1 MKTVLRFTAAG
12 VLFGF
17 LFPLAASL
25 IEIAQRQLT
34 FSWSS
39 LIQVQTTTP
48 LLWIIDSA
56 PFFLGVFAF
65 QTGKRQFKLQQQA
78 RQLEEMVESRS
89 REIIRQ
95 KLFYEALV
103 NNNPIAIVTMDQN
116 QCIVSVNPA
125 FQKIFGYH
133 QQEIMG
139 KKIDPLI
146 ANPERPDEALAI
158 TQDVMKGKG
167 IQAVGKRRCK
177 DGSLVDVEIF
187 GEPIMING
195 KQIGVLGLY
204 RDITIEKNAQDAL
217 GASEERFRRMFSD
230 SPVALRME
238 DFSEVKSWLDQK
250 ATLQKDGLRELLTQ
264 HSEELTAVLAKAR
277 IIDLNDATLMLF
289 RAKSMEELQSHLHTI
304 LSQESYQDAIE
315 IIIEL
320 QAGVTKLEREL
331 AYRRLDGK
339 KIHTI
344 TKLSILPGYEQNW
357 KRVLFSNLDITERK
371 LAEERL
377 TYISL
382 HDIMTG
388 VYNRAYFEE
397 EIQRLEKGRSYPISI
412 LVADMD
418 YLKIINDRQ
427 GHQAGDI
434 ALQIMADLFKKSFR
448 SEDVIARI
456 GGDEIA
462 VLLPGTDEINAL
474 SAIERLQDTIER
486 YNRDKREDFAL
497 SISIGCAT
505 AQENQPLQE
514 VFKLADERM
523 YLNKQQKR
531 KQVEYG
537 D

>member
-195 KQIGVLGLY
+195 KQIGVLGIY

-304 LSQESYQDAIE
+304 LSQNPIKMRLRSSLNSRRVLPSSKESD
-315 IIIEL
+315 L
-320 QAGVTKLEREL
+320 PTPGC
-331 AYRRLDGK
+331 K

-344 TKLSILPGYEQNW
+344 TKLSILPVTNKMEA
-357 KRVLFSNLDITERK
+357 VLFPTGYYERK